1 MFGGYDSV
9 VINVIAN
16 YFFRKVIWL
25 FLLWVID
32 SDEYYMFLRERLSLY
47 PLSLL
52 LWTFPNPFVFN
63 YLVTFYN
70 TDILFVRKWSLGFIA
85 FLFSFFV
92 LAFVEGLLCQ
102 HYCDRLVI
110 CCHSSFI
117 HHDRDLM
124 RLHITI
130 FDINYKYFCEKNL
143 S

>member
-1 MFGGYDSV
+1 MGMTVLSLTLLLIISLEKLSGYFCFKSL
-9 VINVIAN
+9 ILMSI
-16 YFFRKVIWL
+16 IML
-25 FLLWVID
+25 
-32 SDEYYMFLRERLSLY
+32 LRERLSLQ

-63 YLVTFYN
+63 YLVSFYN
-70 TDILFVRKWSLGFIA
+70 TDIFFVRKWSLGFIV

-102 HYCDRLVI
+102 HYRGRLVI

-130 FDINYKYFCEKNL
+130 FDINYKYFCKKNL

>member
-1 MFGGYDSV
+1 MGMTVLSLTLLLIISLEKLSGYFCFKSL
-9 VINVIAN
+9 ILMSI
-16 YFFRKVIWL
+16 IML
-25 FLLWVID
+25 
-32 SDEYYMFLRERLSLY
+32 LRERLSLQ

-63 YLVTFYN
+63 YLVSFYN
-70 TDILFVRKWSLGFIA
+70 TDIFFVRKWSLGFIV

>member
-1 MFGGYDSV
+1 MGMTVLSLTLLLIISLEKLSGYFCFKSL
-9 VINVIAN
+9 ILMSI
-16 YFFRKVIWL
+16 IML
-25 FLLWVID
+25 
-32 SDEYYMFLRERLSLY
+32 LRERLSLQ

-70 TDILFVRKWSLGFIA
+70 TDILFVRKWSLGFIV

-102 HYCDRLVI
+102 HYCGRLVI